1 MVVNSIRDGLLAGF
15 QGMLLPYAL
24 RLYSY
29 MNIFHL
35 AQKLFMNFNEEIP
48 ENLGGLGDM
57 LPADVLK
64 MVNELLE
71 QLHRKDKDHQGSIV
85 LNIYEK
91 GSLHVD
97 HVDNQNFY
105 GYGDKWVKALQN
117 KVVADDQPSAEP
129 VFDKDTPLSVLFR
142 DNFHSELRKVI
153 ESWRPYLIGD
163 ASSIDALAMTLFE
176 FDRKRIYSN
185 RVYYDLLD
193 LDDLG
198 ALQVPLSQ
206 LANYLADH
214 SNLSQSYDTLYR
226 QLKKYRQERQ

>member
-1 MVVNSIRDGLLAGF
+1 MVVGSIRDGLLAGF

-48 ENLGGLGDM
+48 DNLGGLGDM

-97 HVDNQNFY
+97 HVDNQNF
-105 GYGDKWVKALQN
+105 YGDKWVKALQN

>member
-97 HVDNQNFY
+97 HVDNQNF
-105 GYGDKWVKALQN
+105 YGDKWVKALQN

>member
-71 QLHRKDKDHQGSIV
+71 QLHQKEKDHQGSIV

-97 HVDNQNFY
+97 HVDNQNF
-105 GYGDKWVKALQN
+105 YGDKWVKALQN

>member
-97 HVDNQNFY
+97 HVDNQNF
-105 GYGDKWVKALQN
+105 YGDKWVKALQN

-226 QLKKYRQERQ
+226 QLKKYRQERP

>member
-1 MVVNSIRDGLLAGF
+1 
-15 QGMLLPYAL
+15 
-24 RLYSY
+24 
-29 MNIFHL
+29 MN
-35 AQKLFMNFNEEIP
+35 QNEEIP

-71 QLHRKDKDHQGSIV
+71 QLHRKDKDHQG
-85 LNIYEK
+85 
-91 GSLHVD
+91 D
-97 HVDNQNFY
+97 HVDNQNF
-105 GYGDKWVKALQN
+105 YGDKWVKALQN